1 MMKKLSD
8 VIKKLE
14 KILKPNLRE
23 LTVGALT
30 LGALTSGAIG
40 VSAFANQS
48 SIDVAALKAME
59 ETEIN
64 HIFGDRNLKSQLTQS
79 FLSAQ
84 SDECLWYARLL
95 KSIEVKNLDE
105 YILQTLE

>member
-1 MMKKLSD
+1 
-8 VIKKLE
+8 
-14 KILKPNLRE
+14 
-23 LTVGALT
+23 
-30 LGALTSGAIG
+30 
-40 VSAFANQS
+40 
-48 SIDVAALKAME
+48 ME